1 MKEKF
6 VIYSKEGIDKAR
18 KKAERREKFQE
29 KVITAKD
36 WVYNNKEILVVAVP
50 GLIGAGTAIVKVVG
64 KRFNL
69 AKEQKLKENYCYDRS
84 LGHYWALK
92 RELSNKEWVEVDK
105 RKQNGERLADIL
117 DSLKVLK

>member
-6 VIYSKEGIDKAR
+6 VVYSKEEIDKAH
-18 KKAERREKFQE
+18 KKAERRERFQE
-29 KVITAKD
+29 KVNAAKD
-36 WVYNNKEILVVAVP
+36 WAYNNKEILVVAVP
-50 GLIGAGTAIVKVVG
+50 GLIGAGTTIVKLVG

-84 LGHYWALK
+84 LGHYWVLK